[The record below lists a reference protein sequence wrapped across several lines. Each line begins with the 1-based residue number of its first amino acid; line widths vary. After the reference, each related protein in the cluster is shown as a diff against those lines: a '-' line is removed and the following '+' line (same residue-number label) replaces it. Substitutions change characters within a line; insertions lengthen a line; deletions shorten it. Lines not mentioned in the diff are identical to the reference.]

1 WCRERCMTHRFTDAA
16 SMRRHWK
23 STEEMTM
30 QRFVVSTR
38 LPKFYR
44 DQGYRAEIIDR
55 KYPESGG
62 PAPVAIEWF
71 KTKADA
77 DSMLAQKYT

>member
-1 WCRERCMTHRFTDAA
+1 
-16 SMRRHWK
+16 
-23 STEEMTM
+23 M

-55 KYPESGG
+55 KHPEPNG
-62 PAPVAIEWF
+62 PAPVAIAWF
-71 KTKADA
+71 HSKPEADA
-77 DSMLAQKYT
+77 FLVQHFS

>member
-1 WCRERCMTHRFTDAA
+1 
-16 SMRRHWK
+16 
-23 STEEMTM
+23 M

-55 KYPESGG
+55 KHPEPAG
-62 PAPVAIEWF
+62 PAPVAIAWF
-71 KTKADA
+71 HSKPEADA
-77 DSMLAQKYT
+77 FLAQHFS

>member
-1 WCRERCMTHRFTDAA
+1 
-16 SMRRHWK
+16 
-23 STEEMTM
+23 M

-55 KYPESGG
+55 KHPSDGG
-62 PAPVAIEWF
+62 PVAIEWF
-71 KTKADA
+71 PTAEQA
-77 DSMLAQKYT
+77 RARLVHYAA